1 MKLINV
7 KELLKAEVLCNEEML
22 IIETDSAFASD
33 LMSDVLALANKEL
46 VLLTGLTNIQAIR
59 TAEMLDIKCI
69 IYVRNK
75 RPDENV
81 IGFAKEKGICLMA
94 TKLTMFTACGILFT
108 NGLKG
113 ADIE

>member
-1 MKLINV
+1 MLLIEV
-7 KELLKAEVLCNEEML
+7 KDLLNAEVLCNEDML
-22 IIETDSAFASD
+22 TLETYSAFASD

-75 RPDENV
+75 RPEENV
-81 IGFAKEKGICLMA
+81 IEFAKEKGMCLMA
-94 TKLTMFTACGILFT
+94 TKFTMFTSCGILYT

-113 ADIE
+113 ADNE